1 MSTSKAKRARQ
12 KLAQQG
18 KVNPEVLRGSWH
30 GVSPTVKV
38 TPTLKQKQ
46 TQLYNKYKR
55 NPAHGSSD
63 SFYLLHLLTSA

>member
-1 MSTSKAKRARQ
+1 MSISKAKKARQ

-30 GVSPTVKV
+30 GSNPVVKV
-38 TPTLKQKQ
+38 TPTLKQKR

-55 NPAHGSSD
+55 NPALDSSD
-63 SFYLLHLLTSA
+63 SFYLMTCT